1 MNTNSAN
8 SAYEKNEK
16 TVDKYIKAIKKE
28 FPIYR
33 KGEKRYLKMLR
44 SSMYDYAVSFE
55 GELITVS
62 HLSKKFGSPKDCANT
77 YIEYLGTDTICHN
90 MNGKKYGKYI
100 FITALSV
107 ILGFAICI
115 SVMLYKEWQISRRTD
130 IASTTIIIQDGVGQM
145 IFQSIHGQDHLMEM
159 CLQPIT
165 RKLQMIILTII
176 QIRRNKY
183 E

>member
-16 TVDKYIKAIKKE
+16 TVDKYINAIKKE
-28 FPIYR
+28 FPRYR
-33 KGEKRYLKMLR
+33 KGEKRYLNMLR

-62 HLSKKFGSPKDCANT
+62 HLSERFGSPKDCANT
-77 YIEYLGTDTICHN
+77 YIEYLGADTICHN

-130 IASTTIIIQDGVGQM
+130 IASTTIVIQNSVAPNDLSDKSWMDSVEDAPLNNSSETQNN
-145 IFQSIHGQDHLMEM
+145 DNNNNTDTE
-159 CLQPIT
+159 
-165 RKLQMIILTII
+165 
-176 QIRRNKY
+176 

>member
-33 KGEKRYLKMLR
+33 KGEKRYLNMLR

-62 HLSKKFGSPKDCANT
+62 HLSERFGSPKDCANT
-77 YIEYLGTDTICHN
+77 YFC
-90 MNGKKYGKYI
+90 
-100 FITALSV
+100 
-107 ILGFAICI
+107 
-115 SVMLYKEWQISRRTD
+115 
-130 IASTTIIIQDGVGQM
+130 AS
-145 IFQSIHGQDHLMEM
+145 SLELKS
-159 CLQPIT
+159 C
-165 RKLQMIILTII
+165 
-176 QIRRNKY
+176 

>member
-1 MNTNSAN
+1 MNTN

-33 KGEKRYLKMLR
+33 NGEKRYLNMLR

-62 HLSKKFGSPKDCANT
+62 HLTERFGSPKDCANT
-77 YIEYLGTDTICHN
+77 YIEYLGTDAICHN

-115 SVMLYKEWQISRRTD
+115 SIMLYKEWQISRRSD
-130 IASTTIIIQDGVGQM
+130 IASTTIVIQEGVTPDDLSDKSRIDSAEDAQLNNSSET
-145 IFQSIHGQDHLMEM
+145 QNNDNNNNTDTE
-159 CLQPIT
+159 
-165 RKLQMIILTII
+165 
-176 QIRRNKY
+176 

>member
-16 TVDKYIKAIKKE
+16 TVDKYIKATKKE

-130 IASTTIIIQDGVGQM
+130 IASTTIIIQDGVAPNDLSEYTWTG
-145 IFQSIHGQDHLMEM
+145 SSDGDVPSTNNTET
-159 CLQPIT
+159 PNDNT
-165 RKLQMIILTII
+165 NNNTDT
-176 QIRRNKY
+176 
-183 E
+183 EE

>member
-1 MNTNSAN
+1 
-8 SAYEKNEK
+8 
-16 TVDKYIKAIKKE
+16 
-28 FPIYR
+28 
-33 KGEKRYLKMLR
+33 
-44 SSMYDYAVSFE
+44 MYDYAVSFE

-77 YIEYLGTDTICHN
+77 YIEYLGTYTICHN

-115 SVMLYKEWQISRRTD
+115 SIMLYKEWQISRRSD
-130 IASTTIIIQDGVGQM
+130 IASTTIVIQEGVTPDDLSDKSRIDSAEDTQLNNSSET
-145 IFQSIHGQDHLMEM
+145 QNNDNNNNTDTE
-159 CLQPIT
+159 
-165 RKLQMIILTII
+165 
-176 QIRRNKY
+176 

>member
-1 MNTNSAN
+1 
-8 SAYEKNEK
+8 
-16 TVDKYIKAIKKE
+16 
-28 FPIYR
+28 
-33 KGEKRYLKMLR
+33 MLR

-115 SVMLYKEWQISRRTD
+115 SIMLYKEWQISRRSD
-130 IASTTIIIQDGVGQM
+130 IASTTFVIQEGVTPDDLSDKSRIDSAEDTQLNNSSET
-145 IFQSIHGQDHLMEM
+145 QNNDNNNNTDTE
-159 CLQPIT
+159 
-165 RKLQMIILTII
+165 
-176 QIRRNKY
+176 

>member
-1 MNTNSAN
+1 
-8 SAYEKNEK
+8 
-16 TVDKYIKAIKKE
+16 
-28 FPIYR
+28 
-33 KGEKRYLKMLR
+33 MLR

-62 HLSKKFGSPKDCANT
+62 HLTERFGSPKDCANT
-77 YIEYLGTDTICHN
+77 YIEYLGTDAICHN

-115 SVMLYKEWQISRRTD
+115 SIMLYKEWQISRRSD
-130 IASTTIIIQDGVGQM
+130 IASTTIVIQEGVTPDDLSDKSRIDSAEDAQLNNSSET
-145 IFQSIHGQDHLMEM
+145 QNNDNNNNTDTE
-159 CLQPIT
+159 
-165 RKLQMIILTII
+165 
-176 QIRRNKY
+176 

>member
-1 MNTNSAN
+1 MKVNTN

-33 KGEKRYLKMLR
+33 NGEKRYLNMLR

-62 HLSKKFGSPKDCANT
+62 HLSERFGSPKDCANT

-90 MNGKKYGKYI
+90 MNGKK
-100 FITALSV
+100 
-107 ILGFAICI
+107 
-115 SVMLYKEWQISRRTD
+115 
-130 IASTTIIIQDGVGQM
+130 
-145 IFQSIHGQDHLMEM
+145 
-159 CLQPIT
+159 
-165 RKLQMIILTII
+165 
-176 QIRRNKY
+176 
-183 E
+183 

>member
-1 MNTNSAN
+1 
-8 SAYEKNEK
+8 
-16 TVDKYIKAIKKE
+16 
-28 FPIYR
+28 
-33 KGEKRYLKMLR
+33 MLC

-115 SVMLYKEWQISRRTD
+115 SVMLYKEWQISRRSD
-130 IASTTIIIQDGVGQM
+130 IASTTIVIQESVTPDDLSDKSRIDSAEDAQLNNSSET
-145 IFQSIHGQDHLMEM
+145 QNNDNNNNTDTE
-159 CLQPIT
+159 
-165 RKLQMIILTII
+165 
-176 QIRRNKY
+176 

>member
-1 MNTNSAN
+1 MNTN

-33 KGEKRYLKMLR
+33 NGEKRYLNMLR

-62 HLSKKFGSPKDCANT
+62 HLTERFGSPKDCANT
-77 YIEYLGTDTICHN
+77 YIEYLGTDAICHN

-115 SVMLYKEWQISRRTD
+115 SIMLYKEWQISRRSD
-130 IASTTIIIQDGVGQM
+130 IASTTIVIQEGVTPDDLSDKSRIDSAEDTQLNNSSET
-145 IFQSIHGQDHLMEM
+145 QNNDNNNNTDTE
-159 CLQPIT
+159 
-165 RKLQMIILTII
+165 
-176 QIRRNKY
+176 

>member
-1 MNTNSAN
+1 MKVNTNSV
-8 SAYEKNEK
+8 YEKSEK
-16 TVDKYIKAIKKE
+16 TVDKYIKAIKKK

-115 SVMLYKEWQISRRTD
+115 SVMLYKEWQISRRSD
-130 IASTTIIIQDGVGQM
+130 IASNTIVIQEGVTPDDLSDKSRIDSAEDAQLNNSSET
-145 IFQSIHGQDHLMEM
+145 QNNDNNNNTDTE
-159 CLQPIT
+159 
-165 RKLQMIILTII
+165 
-176 QIRRNKY
+176 

>member
-1 MNTNSAN
+1 MNTN

-33 KGEKRYLKMLR
+33 KGEKRYLNMLS

-62 HLSKKFGSPKDCANT
+62 HLTERFGSPKDCANT

-100 FITALSV
+100 FITAFSI

-130 IASTTIIIQDGVGQM
+130 IASTTIVIQDSVAPNDLSDKSWMDSVEDAPLNNSSETQNN
-145 IFQSIHGQDHLMEM
+145 DNNNNTDTE
-159 CLQPIT
+159 
-165 RKLQMIILTII
+165 
-176 QIRRNKY
+176 

>member
-1 MNTNSAN
+1 
-8 SAYEKNEK
+8 
-16 TVDKYIKAIKKE
+16 
-28 FPIYR
+28 
-33 KGEKRYLKMLR
+33 MLR

-77 YIEYLGTDTICHN
+77 YIEYLGTDTIWHN

-115 SVMLYKEWQISRRTD
+115 SVMLYKEWQISRRSD
-130 IASTTIIIQDGVGQM
+130 IASTTIVIQEGVTPDDLSDKSRIDSAEDAQLNNSSET
-145 IFQSIHGQDHLMEM
+145 QNNDNNNNTDTE
-159 CLQPIT
+159 
-165 RKLQMIILTII
+165 
-176 QIRRNKY
+176 

>member
-33 KGEKRYLKMLR
+33 KGEKRYLNMLR

-62 HLSKKFGSPKDCANT
+62 HLSERFGSPKDCANT
-77 YIEYLGTDTICHN
+77 YIEYLGADTICHN

-107 ILGFAICI
+107 ILGFAYVYQLCCI
-115 SVMLYKEWQISRRTD
+115 RNGRYP
-130 IASTTIIIQDGVGQM
+130 GV
-145 IFQSIHGQDHLMEM
+145 L
-159 CLQPIT
+159 
-165 RKLQMIILTII
+165 ILHQLLLSFKIV
-176 QIRRNKY
+176 
-183 E
+183 

>member
-1 MNTNSAN
+1 
-8 SAYEKNEK
+8 
-16 TVDKYIKAIKKE
+16 
-28 FPIYR
+28 
-33 KGEKRYLKMLR
+33 MLR

-77 YIEYLGTDTICHN
+77 YIEYLGTDTIFHN

-115 SVMLYKEWQISRRTD
+115 SVMLYKEWQISRRSD
-130 IASTTIIIQDGVGQM
+130 IASTTIVIQEGVTPDDLSDKSRIDSAEDAQLNNSSET
-145 IFQSIHGQDHLMEM
+145 QNNDNNNNTDTE
-159 CLQPIT
+159 
-165 RKLQMIILTII
+165 
-176 QIRRNKY
+176 

>member
-1 MNTNSAN
+1 MDTN

-62 HLSKKFGSPKDCANT
+62 HLSEKFGSPKDCANT
-77 YIEYLGTDTICHN
+77 YIEYLGTDTIYHN
-90 MNGKKYGKYI
+90 MNGKKYGKYQLCCI
-100 FITALSV
+100 RNGRYPDVLILHQLLLSFKRV
-107 ILGFAICI
+107 
-115 SVMLYKEWQISRRTD
+115 
-130 IASTTIIIQDGVGQM
+130 
-145 IFQSIHGQDHLMEM
+145 
-159 CLQPIT
+159 
-165 RKLQMIILTII
+165 
-176 QIRRNKY
+176 
-183 E
+183 

>member
-1 MNTNSAN
+1 
-8 SAYEKNEK
+8 
-16 TVDKYIKAIKKE
+16 
-28 FPIYR
+28 
-33 KGEKRYLKMLR
+33 MLR

-115 SVMLYKEWQISRRTD
+115 SIMLYKEWQISRRSD
-130 IASTTIIIQDGVGQM
+130 IASTTIVIQEGVTPDDLSDKSRIDSAEDTQLNNSSET
-145 IFQSIHGQDHLMEM
+145 QNNDNNNNTDTE
-159 CLQPIT
+159 
-165 RKLQMIILTII
+165 
-176 QIRRNKY
+176 

>member
-130 IASTTIIIQDGVGQM
+130 IASTTIIIQDGVAPNDLSEYTWAG
-145 IFQSIHGQDHLMEM
+145 SSDGDV
-159 CLQPIT
+159 P
-165 RKLQMIILTII
+165 LT
-176 QIRRNKY
+176 NNT
-183 E
+183 ETPNDNTNNNTDTEE

>member
-1 MNTNSAN
+1 
-8 SAYEKNEK
+8 
-16 TVDKYIKAIKKE
+16 
-28 FPIYR
+28 
-33 KGEKRYLKMLR
+33 MLR

-62 HLSKKFGSPKDCANT
+62 HLTERFGSPKDCANT
-77 YIEYLGTDTICHN
+77 YIEYLGTDAICHN

-115 SVMLYKEWQISRRTD
+115 SIMLYKEWQISRHTD
-130 IASTTIIIQDGVGQM
+130 IASTTIVIQEGVTPDDLSDKSRIDSAEDAQLNNSSET
-145 IFQSIHGQDHLMEM
+145 QNNDNNNNTDTE
-159 CLQPIT
+159 
-165 RKLQMIILTII
+165 
-176 QIRRNKY
+176 

>member
-33 KGEKRYLKMLR
+33 KGEKRYLNMLR

-62 HLSKKFGSPKDCANT
+62 HLSERFGSPKDCANT
-77 YIEYLGTDTICHN
+77 YIEYLGADTICHN

-130 IASTTIIIQDGVGQM
+130 IASTTIVIQNSVAPNDLSDKSWMDSLNNSSETQNN
-145 IFQSIHGQDHLMEM
+145 DNNNNTDTE
-159 CLQPIT
+159 
-165 RKLQMIILTII
+165 
-176 QIRRNKY
+176 

>member
-62 HLSKKFGSPKDCANT
+62 HLSEKFGSPKDCANT
-77 YIEYLGTDTICHN
+77 YIEWKEIWKIYFHYRAFCYTGFCN
-90 MNGKKYGKYI
+90 MYI
-100 FITALSV
+100 SYV
-107 ILGFAICI
+107 
-115 SVMLYKEWQISRRTD
+115 V
-130 IASTTIIIQDGVGQM
+130 
-145 IFQSIHGQDHLMEM
+145 
-159 CLQPIT
+159 
-165 RKLQMIILTII
+165 
-176 QIRRNKY
+176 
-183 E
+183 